1 MVQKRDGASKVIL
14 EDPDSVFILDVVKEK
29 LHGQMMAVLLFGSR
43 EGIITVSSYVF
54 LKVTTQTTQ
63 KNIPPPPPIIE

>member
-43 EGIITVSSYVF
+43 EGIITVF
-54 LKVTTQTTQ
+54 
-63 KNIPPPPPIIE
+63 